1 MKIKAVLFDLDGTLL
16 PMDLK
21 VFFGEY
27 FKHLTAKL
35 MPYGYSDPQK
45 LVKTMWEGVDRV
57 IANAGTKTN
66 GEVFWDYFTS
76 VYGENTREHL
86 PILDEFYRN
95 EFENVKA
102 VCGYTPNAD
111 KTVKKV
117 KALGLCAVVA
127 TQPIFP
133 EIAILKR
140 MEWAGVDASDFEYIT
155 SYDKCCF
162 SKPNKE
168 FYAELAKTLGLK
180 PEECLMVGNDVS
192 DDMPAAE
199 IGMNVFLLTDCL
211 INKKNEDIS
220 RYRNGGFVQLGEYID
235 ELVSE

>member
-1 MKIKAVLFDLDGTLL
+1 MKIKAVFFDLDGTLL
-16 PMDLK
+16 PMDLM

-35 MPYGYSDPQK
+35 MPYGYSDPKK

-57 IANAGTKTN
+57 CLNDGKKTN
-66 GEVFWDYFTS
+66 ENVFWDYFIS
-76 VYGENTREHL
+76 VYGEKTREHL
-86 PILDEFYRN
+86 PILDDFYRN
-95 EFENVKA
+95 EFQNVKS
-102 VCGYTPNAD
+102 VCGYNPNANA
-111 KTVKKV
+111 TVKKV
-117 KALGLCAVVA
+117 KSLGLRAVVA

-155 SYDKCCF
+155 SYDKCNFC
-162 SKPNKE
+162 KPRTE
-168 FYAELAKTLGLK
+168 FYAELAKTLGLS

-192 DDMPAAE
+192 DDMPASE
-199 IGMNVFLLTDCL
+199 IGMKVFLLTDCL

-220 RYRNGGFVQLGEYID
+220 RYRNGSFEQLSQYID
-235 ELVSE
+235 ELIKE